1 MLGLRYCE
9 GFPLVEARGGYFSA
23 MVCGLLIVVASLFA
37 EHGLQGTPASVTVAP
52 RLKST
57 GSVDVPHKLSYPE
70 ACGLFSA
77 QEDPCSQSMFPA
89 LAGRKSHLSTFDPSF
104 LILHGNSVD

>member
-9 GFPLVEARGGYFSA
+9 GFSLIEASGGYFSA
-23 MVCGLLIVVASLFA
+23 MMCGLLIVVASLVA
-37 EHGLQGTPASVTVAP
+37 EHGLYGIPASVVVAS
-52 RLKST
+52 RLEST
-57 GSVDVPHKLSYPE
+57 GSVDVPHKLSHPE
-70 ACGLFSA
+70 ACGVFSA

-89 LAGRKSHLSTFDPSF
+89 LAGRKSHLFAFDPSF